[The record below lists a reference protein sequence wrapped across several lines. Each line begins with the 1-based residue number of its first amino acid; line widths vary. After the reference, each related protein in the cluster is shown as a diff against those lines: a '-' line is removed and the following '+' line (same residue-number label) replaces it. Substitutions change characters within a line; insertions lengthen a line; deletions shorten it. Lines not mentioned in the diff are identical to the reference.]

1 MKSSVWIFSFIL
13 CSGLNAQKGNLN
25 LSRWHVSDKVDASEF
40 QLIRKLKLKC
50 MISNDKDNIYID
62 MKIEDHEVQDRILR
76 QGLTIWINMDGTEMK
91 KMGVRFP
98 LGSQNQGDR
107 RKADHSENKSNSDGG
122 DVNLV
127 LLANTI
133 ELKGFTN
140 EEQRHF
146 PSDNHDN
153 FRGSVKFD
161 EAGIFYYELVMPIAK
176 LPVRNSRGGHGA
188 MPFTLGIEY
197 GSSAV
202 INKQGENRGP
212 RPSSLFHSGSS
223 GSDGAK
229 LYWIHNVK
237 LATSR

>member
-1 MKSSVWIFSFIL
+1 MRSSVLIL
-13 CSGLNAQKGNLN
+13 SCFLSSLINAQKGSLN
-25 LSRWHVSDKVDASEF
+25 LCQWHVSDKIEASDY
-40 QLIRKLKLKC
+40 QLIRKSKLYC
-50 MISNDKDNIYID
+50 FLSNDNENIYID
-62 MKIEDHEVQDRILR
+62 MKVEDQRIQNRILKE
-76 QGLTIWINMDGTEMK
+76 GLTIWISMDGKEVK

-122 DVNLV
+122 DVNLI

-140 EEQRHF
+140 EVQRHF

-161 EAGIFYYELVMPIAK
+161 KAGIFYYELVMPIAK

-202 INKQGENRGP
+202 TNKQGENRGP
-212 RPSSLFHSGSS
+212 RPSSLFHTGSS
-223 GSDGAK
+223 GSDGTK

-237 LATSR
+237 LATSK

>member
-1 MKSSVWIFSFIL
+1 MKSSVWILSFFL
-13 CSGLNAQKGNLN
+13 CYGLNAQKGSLN
-25 LSRWHVSDKVDASEF
+25 LSHWHVSDKINMSEF
-40 QLIRKLKLKC
+40 QLIRRLKLQYL
-50 MISNDKDNIYID
+50 ITNDNVNIYID
-62 MKIEDHEVQDRILR
+62 LKINDHGVQDRILR

-91 KMGVRFP
+91 KMGIRFP

-107 RKADHSENKSNSDGG
+107 KKANHSENNSISNESD
-122 DVNLV
+122 DTLV

-140 EEQRHF
+140 EVQRHF
-146 PSDNHDN
+146 PSDNRDN

-161 EAGIFYYELVMPIAK
+161 AEGVLNYELVIPIEK

-202 INKQGENRGP
+202 INKQEVNRGP
-212 RPSSLFHSGSS
+212 RPSSLFRSGSS
-223 GSDGAK
+223 GSDQTK
-229 LYWIHNVK
+229 LYWIHDVK

>member
-1 MKSSVWIFSFIL
+1 MKSSVWIVSFFL
-13 CSGLNAQKGNLN
+13 CCGLNAQKGSLN
-25 LSRWHVSDKVDASEF
+25 LSRWHLSDKTNSSEF
-40 QLIRKLKLKC
+40 EMIRKLKLQYL
-50 MISNDKDNIYID
+50 ISNDNNNIYID
-62 MKIEDHEVQDRILR
+62 LKIEDHAVQDRILR

-107 RKADHSENKSNSDGG
+107 RKADHSENNSNSKESDA
-122 DVNLV
+122 NLV

-140 EEQRHF
+140 EVQRHF
-146 PSDNHDN
+146 PSDNRDN

-161 EAGIFYYELVMPIAK
+161 AEGVLNYELVIPIEK
-176 LPVRNSRGGHGA
+176 LPVRNSRGGRGA

-197 GSSAV
+197 DSSAV
-202 INKQGENRGP
+202 INKQEVNRGP
-212 RPSSLFHSGSS
+212 RPSSLFRSGSS
-223 GSDGAK
+223 GSDGTK
-229 LYWIHNVK
+229 LYWIHNIK